1 MRLAQWKNL
10 MNQEC
15 KDAGHKPGCL
25 NFHVNYTDEK
35 RADDKCTVDDVR
47 PPIGKKVTTSTRVRL
62 KVSCKTSE
70 SDTSQNSDTTE
81 KEEGQTDPDT
91 TDEKEDEK
99 DR

>member
-1 MRLAQWKNL
+1 

-15 KDAGHKPGCL
+15 KDAGHQPGCL
-25 NFHVNYTDEK
+25 NFHVDYTDKK

-47 PPIGKKVTTSTRVRL
+47 PPIGKKVTTGTRIRL
-62 KVSCKTSE
+62 EVSCTTSD
-70 SDTSQNSDTTE
+70 SDTSRTDPDTE
-81 KEEGQTDPDT
+81 KEEVQAEPEEKEPRTDPDT